1 MSRKIAVW
9 LIVAAALLLLGGL
22 IFGGAMTMLKWDFSK
37 LSTVKYETNEY
48 RISEIYQD
56 ITVMGGT
63 ADLVFVPSE
72 NAETTVTCYE
82 QEYSKH
88 TVSVRDGVLEIR
100 VEDARQWYHYI
111 GIHFVNPRITVALPS
126 GQYGALF
133 VQADTGDV
141 EIPKAFTFES
151 VEVAVTTGSVKN
163 SASASGE
170 VRIQTTTGMVNVD
183 DISAGSLAI
192 SVETGMVAASGIRCA
207 GDAELRMTTGKAEV
221 THVEC
226 RNFTSRGSTGR
237 ITMNGLWAEEKLS
250 IERSTGDVK
259 FDRCDAGEIF
269 VKTDTGDV
277 TGTLL
282 TGKLFVTHT
291 DTGRV
296 KVPEAIN
303 GGKCQITTDTGDIKL
318 SIAE

>member
-9 LIVAAALLLLGGL
+9 LIVAAALILLGGL

-48 RISEIYQD
+48 RISETYQD

-72 NAETTVTCYE
+72 NVETTVTCYE

-100 VEDARQWYHYI
+100 VEDSRKWYHYI
-111 GIHFVNPRITVALPS
+111 GIHFGNPRITVAIPS

-141 EIPKAFTFES
+141 EIPKAFTFETMEITQYTGDVTVHAS
-151 VEVAVTTGSVKN
+151 VSGAVKIRTSTGDIRVEN
-163 SASASGE
+163 
-170 VRIQTTTGMVNVD
+170 
-183 DISAGSLAI
+183 ISA
-192 SVETGMVAASGIRCA
+192 ETL
-207 GDAELRMTTGKAEV
+207 ELRV
-221 THVEC
+221 
-226 RNFTSRGSTGR
+226 STGR
-237 ITMNGLWAEEKLS
+237 ITASQVRCDGAAQISVTTGNTALTDFTCRSLTSQGDTGRITMTDLRVKENLA